1 MIVIKVY
8 TVVGGV
14 LVAMFA
20 ASTITLILNWANR
33 LRNELSDPDA
43 YTFKVD
49 AECFRN

>member
-14 LVAMFA
+14 LA
-20 ASTITLILNWANR
+20 ASTITLVLSWANR

-43 YTFKVD
+43 VTFEID